1 MRTELFGASLSYCS
15 SQNTN
20 NFRIFCSFG
29 PQMAMRIEFAAQ
41 IMKQI
46 WICGFF
52 SCSGR
57 VSIYAPTIRCTSKL
71 ARCKYEN
78 FVWSASPNCKQIA
91 YSFCWRERK
100 RKYVS
105 QWQMARLKWKWTSIA
120 TVPDLGPTTVKIL
133 THLISRYQLPL
144 KVTKHENFSLA
155 FFALSEHTWVC
166 DFKNHLQFQYL
177 WCDLG
182 SGKKSRIFYQ
192 MISDFEGLWFFAAY
206 WVCGK

>member
-1 MRTELFGASLSYCS
+1 MRTELFGAFLSYCS

-20 NFRIFCSFG
+20 NFRIFCWFG

-57 VSIYAPTIRCTSKL
+57 ISIYAPNIRCANKL

-78 FVWSASPNCKQIA
+78 LVWSASPNCKQIA

-105 QWQMARLKWKWTSIA
+105 QWQMARSKWKADGYTPSKWVNKIFEFKIHASVLAQKTS
-120 TVPDLGPTTVKIL
+120 
-133 THLISRYQLPL
+133 LIFSRNMVH
-144 KVTKHENFSLA
+144 K
-155 FFALSEHTWVC
+155 
-166 DFKNHLQFQYL
+166 
-177 WCDLG
+177 
-182 SGKKSRIFYQ
+182 
-192 MISDFEGLWFFAAY
+192 
-206 WVCGK
+206 